1 MKKYIKK
8 IWELYKPFRKALI
21 FLFILTLISQMLFLV
36 PPILYAKVVDS
47 VISKEPLLKS
57 LYFVIAVFVVGFL
70 SKVVMNYIRNYTEI
84 KWIHYDVDRYVY
96 NKNISKI
103 LSFSVGQNTNENSG
117 VKQSIL
123 NRGTNAM
130 EQAMY
135 KTLFDAVPIILQTV
149 LSIIAML
156 IINIF
161 LGLIV
166 FFGVALYV
174 SLVIYLNNKFK
185 DDLKKIDDIYNKN
198 NKEYT
203 EILWN
208 IATIKLNAQEEQSQK
223 RYDNGILRLCNLG
236 KKVWIRYSSWTL
248 ARGGIAE
255 ITEFIVMALGVWLVY
270 KGAYTPGTLVIFW
283 SWSSKAFN
291 GLGRIGMMQRQYMR
305 WGASIKKY
313 LDLLEIEPDIR
324 EIENPV
330 RIKKIKGEVEFKN
343 VSFKYPFR
351 KNKEDKDSSAGKR
364 QNKKI
369 KNENLPALKKIN
381 FKIKAGQKV
390 AFVGE
395 SGAGKSTIAQ
405 LLIRAYDVSDGRVA
419 IDGVDIK
426 NLDLRCYREQVGV
439 VPQDVGVFDRTLR
452 ENIIFGVGYQK
463 KISIKQ
469 LEDVARLS
477 CIHKF
482 KHRLEH
488 GYDTMIGEKGIRL
501 SGGERQRVGIAR
513 ALIKDPA
520 ILIFDEATSHL
531 DTENEKMIHEAIDK
545 VSGGRTTIIIAHR
558 LSTIKNADK
567 IFVMDKGKIVGEGSH
582 QELMKDCKIYQNLVA
597 HQSVDNGNL

>member
-1 MKKYIKK
+1 
-8 IWELYKPFRKALI
+8 
-21 FLFILTLISQMLFLV
+21 MLFLV

-452 ENIIFGVGYQK
+452 
-463 KISIKQ
+463 
-469 LEDVARLS
+469 
-477 CIHKF
+477 
-482 KHRLEH
+482 
-488 GYDTMIGEKGIRL
+488 
-501 SGGERQRVGIAR
+501 
-513 ALIKDPA
+513 
-520 ILIFDEATSHL
+520 
-531 DTENEKMIHEAIDK
+531 
-545 VSGGRTTIIIAHR
+545 
-558 LSTIKNADK
+558 
-567 IFVMDKGKIVGEGSH
+567 
-582 QELMKDCKIYQNLVA
+582 
-597 HQSVDNGNL
+597 